1 MYHPI
6 AEELSAFMGMPTKG
20 FFDGGDT
27 SFVTPPPSAATHGV
41 PTEAPTSPTGPVPI
55 EEGTHTGKVGEAT
68 VIPAETPV
76 SEKKITPLAAI
87 QTEATPVTPLVIST
101 SDSFAALS
109 QAIKDG
115 SSLVMTPSSIPSST
129 TCGPDADLS
138 SEGSEDILEDPED
151 EPVLKKRISDSDK
164 EEGAAPKTEFMG
176 MCFLLPLLPFFFF
189 FAKFHLALFVCICVT
204 LLLWSLSLFVCPFL
218 CLQRPLKGSE
228 LQQT

>member
-1 MYHPI
+1 
-6 AEELSAFMGMPTKG
+6 MGMPTKG
-20 FFDGGDT
+20 FFDGADT

-41 PTEAPTSPTGPVPI
+41 PTEPPTSPTGPVPI

-176 MCFLLPLLPFFFF
+176 MCFLLPLLPSFFFF
-189 FAKFHLALFVCICVT
+189 LLSFIWPYSDVFVLLSYYGLFLYSYAHFFVCRD
-204 LLLWSLSLFVCPFL
+204 L
-218 CLQRPLKGSE
+218 
-228 LQQT
+228 